1 VRFITDWLDA
11 WAAIQPDKKLF
22 GFVGPDGSERD
33 GYSYLRFAGVTR
45 QLAGW
50 LRDQD
55 LAWGERVVLAY
66 PRGSSPFHPPSR
78 PPLKGKPAARRSPG
92 SLQSRPIAARAWSL
106 PIGRGPALL
115 QEVQGRA
122 GWEQPGLKQPAVPRP
137 ERRMTCALSTAE
149 RSLLST
155 PLLLSCFFSIPRA
168 RRGAR
173 VA

>member
-1 VRFITDWLDA
+1 MRFITDWLDA

-66 PRGSSPFHPPSR
+66 P
-78 PPLKGKPAARRSPG
+78 
-92 SLQSRPIAARAWSL
+92 
-106 PIGRGPALL
+106 
-115 QEVQGRA
+115 
-122 GWEQPGLKQPAVPRP
+122 PGLDMITAFFA
-137 ERRMTCALSTAE
+137 CARDLCISPQ
-149 RSLLST
+149 LWL
-155 PLLLSCFFSIPRA
+155 
-168 RRGAR
+168 
-173 VA
+173 